1 MTIAPPHI
9 TPAITFELTT
19 PGISI
24 GHFTEVSGLNAEV
37 ETLTYNEGGNN
48 EFVHRLPT
56 RVKYPNLVLKRGISK
71 EDALQRWFQKSHT
84 QAQRTDITVTMLDH
98 EGRRVRTWNFVG
110 AYPIKWTGPA
120 FNAGQNQV
128 ATESIEIAHE
138 GLKAV

>member
-1 MTIAPPHI
+1 MTIAPPEI

-19 PGISI
+19 PGVSI
-24 GHFTEVSGLNAEV
+24 GHFTEVSGLSAEV

-48 EFVHRLPT
+48 EFIHRLPT

-71 EDALQRWFQKSHT
+71 EDALQKWFQKSHT

-98 EGRRVRTWNFVG
+98 EGRRLRTWSFVG

-120 FNAGQNQV
+120 FNAGQNTV
-128 ATESIEIAHE
+128 ATEAIEIAHE
-138 GLKAV
+138 GLKAH